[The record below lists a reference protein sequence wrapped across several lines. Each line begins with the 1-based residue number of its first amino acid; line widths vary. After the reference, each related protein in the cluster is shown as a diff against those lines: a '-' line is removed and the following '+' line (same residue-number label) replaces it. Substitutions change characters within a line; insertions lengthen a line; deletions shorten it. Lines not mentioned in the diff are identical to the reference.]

1 MTKRKSVPL
10 ENLELII
17 DIRDCITYFLRDFQF
32 WDHVSRRL
40 DFESVKWEAAI
51 YIFLFLF
58 ATFKLF
64 CQTRFLLLYRL
75 PNSKIKNHTL
85 HADIVTLKLKL
96 NFDIY
101 DSWWVIFWS
110 VNRERNISAP
120 PPPPHPPP
128 TCETLKPSFN
138 DNCNILVIKFEKQNL
153 LLLFYDA
160 VATVDVLTA
169 NDNDEKLVETQETRT
184 VHFAWLKLLSRFER
198 INNFDRDYS
207 YWKIL
212 F

>member
-32 WDHVSRRL
+32 RDHVSGGL
-40 DFESVKWEAAI
+40 DFEIVQWEAAI

-64 CQTRFLLLYRL
+64 CQTPFLLLYCLRK
-75 PNSKIKNHTL
+75 SKIENHTL

-96 NFDIY
+96 NFDIC
-101 DSWWVIFWS
+101 DSWWVIFLVRKPWTEHF
-110 VNRERNISAP
+110 RPKP
-120 PPPPHPPP
+120 PPPPPLHHHHHHHHQPPP

-138 DNCNILVIKFEKQNL
+138 DNCNILVIKCEKQNL
-153 LLLFYDA
+153 R
-160 VATVDVLTA
+160 
-169 NDNDEKLVETQETRT
+169 KSLV
-184 VHFAWLKLLSRFER
+184 S
-198 INNFDRDYS
+198 
-207 YWKIL
+207 
-212 F
+212 